1 MSPKLSPR
9 RLRIVILGI
18 ALGSAGVEFLGCDQR
33 PPIDE
38 HFDSSLGADFKA
50 PPQDAGAD
58 TGADTGSVASEVS
71 AP

>member
-1 MSPKLSPR
+1 MYRKLSPY

-18 ALGSAGVEFLGCDQR
+18 TLACVAAEFLGCDQM

-38 HFDSSLGADFKA
+38 HFDSSLGADFRA
-50 PPQDAGAD
+50 PPQDAGQ
-58 TGADTGSVASEVS
+58 DTGSVASEVG